1 MCTTSLWTTPRLLPL
16 VCVHAIT
23 ARTTFSLTSP
33 HLTSPHPTA
42 LSDAQVSDILSSD
55 SFLAFFSRTSRIVE
69 RALHD
74 NYDVAVDYTY
84 NDTDAETYE
93 CVN

>member
-1 MCTTSLWTTPRLLPL
+1 MCTTSLWTAPRLLPL

-23 ARTTFSLTSP
+23 ARYTFSLTSVSP
-33 HLTSPHPTA
+33 HLIPTA
-42 LSDAQVSDILSSD
+42 LSDAQVSDILGSD